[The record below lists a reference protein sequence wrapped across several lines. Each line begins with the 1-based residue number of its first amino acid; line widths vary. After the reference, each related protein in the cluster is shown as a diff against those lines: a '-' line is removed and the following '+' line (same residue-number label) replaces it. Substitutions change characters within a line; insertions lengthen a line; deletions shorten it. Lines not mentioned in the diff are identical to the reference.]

1 MNNYRNLATLTTAF
15 LRSTRPLQ
23 VFGGLL
29 CATAAGGLLLAVL
42 HGVPL
47 AVWLFG
53 AVLALGLPLAWY
65 ALRINFD
72 AAAFELI
79 AAQADVQTGL
89 RDFDAALRQLGLRK
103 GADARDLAQRA
114 AATKG
119 LVQRL
124 AAVVCGQ
131 LLLLLAGVCVLYAM
145 V

>member
-1 MNNYRNLATLTTAF
+1 MPDHHRLAPLTAAF

-23 VFGGLL
+23 YFGGLL
-29 CATAAGGLLLAVL
+29 CATAAGGLLLAIL
-42 HGVPL
+42 HGGPL

-53 AVLALGLPLAWY
+53 AALTLGLPLAWY

-72 AAAFELI
+72 ATAFALL
-79 AAQADVQTGL
+79 AAQADEQTGL
-89 RDFDAALRQLGLRK
+89 QDFDAALRQLGLRK

-131 LLLLLAGVCVLYAM
+131 LLLLLAGVCLLYAM